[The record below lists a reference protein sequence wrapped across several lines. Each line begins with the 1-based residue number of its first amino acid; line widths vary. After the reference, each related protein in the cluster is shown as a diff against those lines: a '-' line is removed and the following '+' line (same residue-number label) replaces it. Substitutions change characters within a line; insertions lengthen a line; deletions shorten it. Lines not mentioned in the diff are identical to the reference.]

1 MGLFDS
7 WRRKKTTPV
16 PTRQIAKPVVK
27 PVVTGEDTETSSI
40 GEESSIDELLV
51 HYNERAARREDL
63 QHERNKLTERLDTGE
78 VSAID
83 FRKELMSLIQ
93 EAATVNDQLKETE
106 GKLISLGYSGS
117 FH

>member
-7 WRRKKTTPV
+7 WRRKKKTPI
-16 PTRQIAKPVVK
+16 PTRQIAKPVVAA
-27 PVVTGEDTETSSI
+27 EDTAVGSI
-40 GEESSIDELLV
+40 GEESSMDELLI
-51 HYNERAARREDL
+51 HYNEQATRREEL

-78 VSAID
+78 ISAID
-83 FRKELMSLIQ
+83 FRKELMRIIQ
-93 EAATVNDQLKETE
+93 EAAAVNDQLKDTE